1 MFWIA
6 TKYDTG
12 ITGKKVSREAG
23 INWQE
28 MESTTSGVNL
38 SGGQSSWAPK
48 NLPGAVSVII
58 IDSSYPNKVSVS
70 PIASEVAGC

>member
-12 ITGKKVSREAG
+12 TTGKKVSREAS

-28 MESTTSGVNL
+28 TESTTSGVNL
-38 SGGQSSWAPK
+38 SGGQSFK

-58 IDSSYPNKVSVS
+58 VDSSYPNKVSVS
-70 PIASEVAGC
+70 PVASEVAGC